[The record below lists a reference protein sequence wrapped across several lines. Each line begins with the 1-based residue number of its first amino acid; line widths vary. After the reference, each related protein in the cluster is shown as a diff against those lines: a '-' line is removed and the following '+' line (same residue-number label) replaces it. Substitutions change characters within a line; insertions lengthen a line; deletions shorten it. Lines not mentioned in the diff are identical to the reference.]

1 MSSSVSPAGRRGTDV
16 SVFVVR
22 RERFSA
28 GHTLYNPA
36 FSEERN
42 REVFGKCSNPAGHG
56 HNYVVEV
63 TLRGEIDPETGYLY
77 DLKELATLMAK
88 LIVDDVD
95 HRNLNVDVDWLRGV
109 IPTTENLASIFYERL
124 DANLPGDLLYAVRVR
139 ETEKNWAERRRD

>member
-1 MSSSVSPAGRRGTDV
+1 MSVY
-16 SVFVVR
+16 VVR

-28 GHTLYNPA
+28 GHTLYNPN
-36 FSEERN
+36 FSDERN

-56 HNYVVEV
+56 HNYVLEV
-63 TLRGEIDPETGYLY
+63 TLRGEVDPQTGYLF
-77 DLKELATLMAK
+77 DLSELATLMQK

-109 IPTTENLASIFYERL
+109 IPTTENLASVFWDRL
-124 DANLPGDLLYAVRVR
+124 GANLPAGLLHCVRVR

>member
-1 MSSSVSPAGRRGTDV
+1 MSVY
-16 SVFVVR
+16 VVR

-28 GHTLYNPA
+28 GHTLHNPD
-36 FSEERN
+36 FSDERN

-56 HNYVVEV
+56 HNYVLEV
-63 TLRGEIDPETGYLY
+63 TLRGDVDPQTGYLF
-77 DLKELATLMAK
+77 DLSELATLMQK

-109 IPTTENLASIFYERL
+109 IPTTENLASVFWDRL
-124 DANLPGDLLYAVRVR
+124 DANLPAGLLHSVRVR

>member
-1 MSSSVSPAGRRGTDV
+1 MSVY
-16 SVFVVR
+16 VVR

-28 GHTLYNPA
+28 GHTLHNPN
-36 FSEERN
+36 FSDERN

-56 HNYVVEV
+56 HNYVLEV
-63 TLRGEIDPETGYLY
+63 TLRGDVDPQTGYLF
-77 DLKELATLMAK
+77 DLSELATLMQK

-109 IPTTENLASIFYERL
+109 IPTTENLASVFWDRL
-124 DANLPGDLLYAVRVR
+124 DANLPAGLLQSVRVR